1 MNETLMHYGVKGQ
14 SWGKRNYQHED
25 GTLTAEGK
33 ERYSKGLTRSGASV
47 FRSDKPKIG
56 QQVWTAKKSMTK
68 VGDLPEETKEKL
80 LERVR
85 QARQGG
91 AMDEEGS
98 GIPGMTREVTAVKT
112 ATLSLEELE
121 KIRAKALSES
131 GYSNEDIAK
140 ALEKDEEEES
150 KIPGMTRTA
159 AEVKT
164 GELSPEEKEKLRK
177 KRAAAIKPVE
187 PKKAV
192 AMSDSTE
199 DFLEHHGILGMKW
212 GIRRYQNSDGS
223 LTAAGR
229 KRYGVDEN
237 DGQRSSSG
245 QSSGSNSDTMTR
257 TPAKSAS
264 EMTDQELNQALNR
277 LRMEQ
282 QYNELTGAKSSN
294 QYQNQQNFSTPPS
307 NTGNLSNAELQ
318 AYITRLDMEKR
329 YAQLT
334 APPPKEV
341 SAGRKFFNEV
351 VGPAINQVAKA
362 YIVAS
367 LSKALGLKGDG
378 DNGGGNNNNNG
389 GKKNNNDDSQY
400 KSIKKEL
407 NDLKSMM
414 GSQRKQ
420 DGGGNQKKESFRD
433 SGSESSNGLP
443 EPRNTETQKPNTH
456 RNSIF
461 AVARDAARNAR
472 EQRRE
477 REQEREQRRQ
487 ESREKRER
495 RNAQWF
501 AFLDGLDRQT
511 GGSVDPVTKSY
522 KTRAQSYFDS
532 YLNNMGR

>member
-14 SWGKRNYQHED
+14 SWGKRNFQYED

-47 FRSDKPKIG
+47 FRSSKPKIG
-56 QQVWTAKKSMTK
+56 QQVWTAKRSMIK
-68 VGDLPEETKEKL
+68 VEDLPEETKEKL

-91 AMDEEGS
+91 AKDEEGS
-98 GIPGMTREVTAVKT
+98 GVPRMTREITVAKT
-112 ATLSLEELE
+112 ASLSPEEKK
-121 KIRAKALSES
+121 KIREKALSES

-150 KIPGMTRTA
+150 KIPGMTRTV
-159 AEVKT
+159 AEAKT

-192 AMSDSTE
+192 AMSDSSE
-199 DFLEHHGILGMKW
+199 DILSHHGILGMKW
-212 GIRRYQNSDGS
+212 GIRRYQNADGS
-223 LTAAGR
+223 LTPAGR
-229 KRYGVDEN
+229 KRYGDDIP
-237 DGQRSSSG
+237 DGNKSSSG
-245 QSSGSNSDTMTR
+245 TSDTTTR

-294 QYQNQQNFSTPPS
+294 QYQNQQNFSSPPS

-341 SAGRKFFNEV
+341 SAGKKFFNEV

-367 LSKALGLKGDG
+367 LSKAIGLKVDG

-389 GKKNNNDDSQY
+389 KKNKGGNNNDQY
-400 KSIKKEL
+400 NAIKKEL

-414 GSQRKQ
+414 GSQKKSQ
-420 DGGGNQKKESFRD
+420 DNGGNQQKESSKDDTSNSTNLLPAPSNNSYKDRRD
-433 SGSESSNGLP
+433 SLISAARAAADSAREKK
-443 EPRNTETQKPNTH
+443 RQ
-456 RNSIF
+456 
-461 AVARDAARNAR
+461 RDALKKRLSGYRADREFKRASSARA
-472 EQRRE
+472 EE
-477 REQEREQRRQ
+477 EVK
-487 ESREKRER
+487 KRANEPYSDFYR
-495 RNAQWF
+495 SMWTY
-501 AFLDGLDRQT
+501 G
-511 GGSVDPVTKSY
+511 
-522 KTRAQSYFDS
+522 
-532 YLNNMGR
+532 M